1 MAITQQEVIAS
12 NMHVGNLKKLAS
24 TKTRSFWLEM
34 SQGIVVIDPEKIAKA
49 LEVAREKFL
58 AAKKDGKEVL
68 LLCEKT
74 LLADEIPTL
83 AEKYSF
89 HYLNY
94 KVPA

>member
-24 TKTRSFWLEM
+24 TKTRSFWLEV
-34 SQGIVVIDPEKIAKA
+34 SQGIVVIDPEKIVSA
-49 LEVAREKFL
+49 LEAAKEKFL
-58 AAKKDGKEVL
+58 AAKKEGKEVL

-74 LLADEIPTL
+74 LLADEVPAL
-83 AEKYSF
+83 AEKHGF
-89 HYLNY
+89 HYMNY